1 MNEWEW
7 RLLEDKAPLG
17 SLEIGGI
24 EVRPGDH
31 VRLRPREGHD
41 VLDIALNGR
50 IATVEAIEQDYEGKF
65 HLAVI
70 INDDPGRDLGT
81 ERQPGHRF
89 FFAPGEVEPVHSD
102 GEHAV
107 NAVRA
112 PRILVA
118 GIGNIFLG
126 DDAFGV
132 EVAAALAHR
141 KLPPSVRVTDFGIR
155 GFDLAYALLDSY
167 DVTILVDAC
176 PRGDAPG
183 TLYVVEPD
191 LDALDSPDAPA
202 SIETHGMNP
211 MNVLRLAK
219 SMEKKLSR
227 VLLVGCEPKD
237 LGDEEGA
244 MGLSEPVAAAV
255 ERAASLVESLVG
267 KVIRGESLEADSKSV
282 K

>member
-7 RLLEDKAPLG
+7 RLLEDKAPLD
-17 SLEIGGI
+17 SLEIGGM
-24 EVRPGDH
+24 EVRPGDY

-89 FFAPGEVEPVHSD
+89 FFAPGEVEPVDSD
-102 GEHAV
+102 GERAV
-107 NAVRA
+107 NSVRA

-132 EVAAALAHR
+132 EVAGALAHR
-141 KLPPSVRVTDFGIR
+141 KLPASVRVTDFGIR
-155 GFDLAYALLDSY
+155 GFDLAYALLDGY

-191 LDALDSPDAPA
+191 LDALDSPDAAAP
-202 SIETHGMNP
+202 IETH
-211 MNVLRLAK
+211 
-219 SMEKKLSR
+219 
-227 VLLVGCEPKD
+227 
-237 LGDEEGA
+237 A
-244 MGLSEPVAAAV
+244 M
-255 ERAASLVESLVG
+255 
-267 KVIRGESLEADSKSV
+267 
-282 K
+282 